1 MHPSPLPTNLRSVP
15 GEGTGDV
22 AESPSSLQLSPPSPW
37 ENRRLCQL
45 VLEKGIDAMPE
56 PDRTPAGP
64 LLAPAAA
71 RHLSRS
77 VGSIFQ
83 RTFELTEGKK
93 PCSEI
98 M

>member
-56 PDRTPAGP
+56 PDRTPVRRLPP
-64 LLAPAAA
+64 LRRDTYREVLDQFFNEP
-71 RHLSRS
+71 SS
-77 VGSIFQ
+77 
-83 RTFELTEGKK
+83 
-93 PCSEI
+93 
-98 M
+98 